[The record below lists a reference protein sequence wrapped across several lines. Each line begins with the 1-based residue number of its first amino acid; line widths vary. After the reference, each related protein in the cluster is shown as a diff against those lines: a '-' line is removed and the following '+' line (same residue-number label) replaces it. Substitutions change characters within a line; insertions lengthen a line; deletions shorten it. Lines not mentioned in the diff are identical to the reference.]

1 MLNHKDREEV
11 QEALAS
17 GIGLAERMSDTLSEK
32 TFYFALRLDNGD
44 ILRVARTTDS
54 VFATV
59 AGSIPYMIAVVLVV
73 ALVAMLLARRITDK
87 MVLPLDQVDLENPLE
102 MILMMNWHRF

>member
-54 VFATV
+54 VLRRWPAVFLYDRGS
-59 AGSIPYMIAVVLVV
+59 AGGGFGGYASGTADY
-73 ALVAMLLARRITDK
+73 
-87 MVLPLDQVDLENPLE
+87 
-102 MILMMNWHRF
+102 